1 MKQSESMSMRVRS
14 TLVGAFILIAYGI
27 LLSALT
33 ESTVIIM
40 IADIISGLSVI
51 GIAVLM
57 FPLFRGSDRLLPPA
71 YLAMKFVEGL
81 LMIAGGIIYFNPT
94 MQNLRDLIYDGIHL
108 YVFIV
113 SGAFF
118 YILLLRCKPVP
129 GFISIWGMAGIG
141 ALAISTIFRLVG
153 NPQAFL
159 DYFLIL
165 IITNEVFLAL
175 WLLIKGFKTDG

>member
-1 MKQSESMSMRVRS
+1 MKQSGTMSMRVRS
-14 TLVGAFILIAYGI
+14 ALVGAFILIAYGI
-27 LLSALT
+27 LMSALT
-33 ESTVIIM
+33 ESPVIIM

-71 YLAMKFVEGL
+71 YLVLKFAEGT
-81 LMIAGGIIYFNPT
+81 LMIVGGIIYLDPS
-94 MQNLRDLIYDGIHL
+94 MQNLRDLLYEGIHL

-118 YILLLRCKPVP
+118 YILLLRSKPVP

-141 ALAISTIFRLVG
+141 ALAISTIFKLIG
-153 NPQAFL
+153 SPQAFL

-165 IITNEVFLAL
+165 IITNEVFLAV
-175 WLLIKGFKTDG
+175 WLFIKGFNTGG